1 MTFDEAARRLVEVG
15 RRFDGR
21 GWVLG
26 TSGNFSVVVSSE
38 PLRLAM
44 TPSGAFKGELT
55 PDAIVEVDE
64 GGKLVAGPAAAR
76 PSAEAKLHLEIARL
90 RSAGAV
96 LHTHSVWS
104 TALSDRHAAA
114 GGLAIE
120 GYEMLKGLAGVST
133 HAHREWVPIL
143 ENDQDMERLAV
154 EVSDTLERHPAAH
167 AFLLRR
173 HGMYSWGAT
182 LPEAIRHVEI
192 LEFLLEVV
200 GRDPRGG

>member
-1 MTFDEAARRLVEVG
+1 
-15 RRFDGR
+15 
-21 GWVLG
+21 
-26 TSGNFSVVVSSE
+26 
-38 PLRLAM
+38 
-44 TPSGAFKGELT
+44 
-55 PDAIVEVDE
+55 
-64 GGKLVAGPAAAR
+64 
-76 PSAEAKLHLEIARL
+76 
-90 RSAGAV
+90 V